1 MFRFS
6 RIFAY
11 LFLDLRRFKE
21 INMYKRLL
29 FVTIYLLL
37 AMLLQITTGNFPLL
51 FFTFPLN
58 VIFAAIWICLLVRL
72 YMEGNQL
79 PFTRFLSSSH
89 TSILSILLLIGG
101 SLVIG
106 LFPQLSDA
114 EAASKSGIVAAL
126 GCYNFMTSWIFVAI
140 LLLLLSNLGMVIIH
154 AFCHRKKAKKR
165 FLLNHIGL
173 WLALFAGFFGS
184 SDVQIVRIPLTAG
197 QPTREAYAMNGNLY
211 YLDYE
216 LELHSFHVDY
226 YPNGMPSRFA
236 ADVRIGNEHTVLEV
250 NHPYNYRFGEDIY
263 LTGYDTRKK
272 NNSQYCVLQVVY
284 QPWKYIIVAGILMM
298 LAGAVLLFVNGPK
311 RARL

>member
-1 MFRFS
+1 MFHFP
-6 RIFAY
+6 RIYAF

-21 INMYKRLL
+21 ENMYKRLL

-58 VIFAAIWICLLVRL
+58 VIFAAIWIYLLVRL
-72 YMEGNQL
+72 YMEGNQM

-89 TSILSILLLIGG
+89 TSVLSILLLIGG

-114 EAASKSGIVAAL
+114 EAASKSGIGSAL

-140 LLLLLSNLGMVIIH
+140 LFLLLSNLGMVIIH
-154 AFCHRKKAKKR
+154 AFCHRLKAKKR

-197 QPTREAYAMNGNLY
+197 QPTREAYAMDGSLH

-216 LELHSFHVDY
+216 LELHSFDVDY

-236 ADVRIGNEHTVLEV
+236 ADVRIGDEQTVLEV

-263 LTGYDTRKK
+263 LTGYDTRKM
-272 NNSQYCVLQVVY
+272 NNSQYCIVQVVH

-311 RARL
+311 RARI